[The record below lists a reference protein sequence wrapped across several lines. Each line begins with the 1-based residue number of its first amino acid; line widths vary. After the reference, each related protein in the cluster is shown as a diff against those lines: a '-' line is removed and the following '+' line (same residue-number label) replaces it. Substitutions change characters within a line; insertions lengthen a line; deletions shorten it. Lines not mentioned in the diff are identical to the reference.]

1 MFAIR
6 CASAITATKYL
17 APVFI
22 GSVENVERGQYLVFL
37 SAKRWVS
44 FEKFVAGG
52 VFMRNMDLFMPIL
65 QPIVQE
71 ESLTDAYT
79 VCKILPAK
87 IGENIGDYAAL
98 AIAILE
104 D

>member
-1 MFAIR
+1 MLFIVKESAEQFA
-6 CASAITATKYL
+6 K
-17 APVFI
+17 V
-22 GSVENVERGQYLVFL
+22 
-37 SAKRWVS
+37 VS
-44 FEKFVAGG
+44 ILIDLFNPEVIVAGG
-52 VFMRNMDLFMPIL
+52 VFMRNIDLFMPII
-65 QPIVQE
+65 QPIIRE
-71 ESLTDAYT
+71 ESLTDAYS